1 MLFSHASKRVYLYVL
16 DRNITLMSGWIYYET
31 VKFCSDSRAE
41 NLLQYNFSFNL
52 LSDSIIGLNSAHCF
66 NLSPAHHENIQLFV
80 DLYLSLSFS
89 FAYLDEC
96 GVLSHQLTL
105 LMMVKVNLH
114 SVLV

>member
-41 NLLQYNFSFNL
+41 NLLQYNFSFNF
-52 LSDSIIGLNSAHCF
+52 LSDSIIGLNSVHYFDLC
-66 NLSPAHHENIQLFV
+66 PAHHENIQLFV

-96 GVLSHQLTL
+96 GMLSHQLTL
-105 LMMVKVNLH
+105 LLLVKVNLH

>member
-1 MLFSHASKRVYLYVL
+1 
-16 DRNITLMSGWIYYET
+16 MSGWIYYET
-31 VKFCSDSRAE
+31 VNFCSDSRAE
-41 NLLQYNFSFNL
+41 SLLQYNFSFNL